1 MKLSFIFLSTTWI
14 QKSIKMEKTTKARQI
29 NEQIFKEFN
38 TYVNYFISSREIT
51 NDRKSLETMEEV
63 IRQKLQELSKTKK
76 K

>member
-1 MKLSFIFLSTTWI
+1 
-14 QKSIKMEKTTKARQI
+14 MEKTTKARQI
-29 NEQIFKEFN
+29 NDQIFKEFN
-38 TYVNYFISSREIT
+38 TYVNYFISSREIA

>member
-1 MKLSFIFLSTTWI
+1 
-14 QKSIKMEKTTKARQI
+14 MEKTTNARQI

-38 TYVNYFISSREIT
+38 TYVNYFISSREIA

>member
-1 MKLSFIFLSTTWI
+1 
-14 QKSIKMEKTTKARQI
+14 MEKTTKTRQI

-38 TYVNYFISSREIT
+38 TYVNYFISSREIA

>member
-1 MKLSFIFLSTTWI
+1 
-14 QKSIKMEKTTKARQI
+14 MEKTTKVRQI
-29 NEQIFKEFN
+29 NDQIFKEFN
-38 TYVNYFISSREIT
+38 IYVNYFISSREIA

>member
-1 MKLSFIFLSTTWI
+1 MKLSFDFLSTAWI

-38 TYVNYFISSREIT
+38 TYVNYFISSREIA

>member
-1 MKLSFIFLSTTWI
+1 
-14 QKSIKMEKTTKARQI
+14 MEKTTKTRQI
-29 NEQIFKEFN
+29 NDQIFKEFN
-38 TYVNYFISSREIT
+38 TYVNYFITSREIA

>member
-1 MKLSFIFLSTTWI
+1 
-14 QKSIKMEKTTKARQI
+14 MEKTTKVRQI

-38 TYVNYFISSREIT
+38 TYVNYFISSREIA

>member
-1 MKLSFIFLSTTWI
+1 MKLSFDFLSITLI

-38 TYVNYFISSREIT
+38 TYVNYFISSREIA

-63 IRQKLQELSKTKK
+63 IRHKLQELSKTKK

>member
-1 MKLSFIFLSTTWI
+1 
-14 QKSIKMEKTTKARQI
+14 MEKTTKTRQI
-29 NEQIFKEFN
+29 NNQIFKEFN
-38 TYVNYFISSREIT
+38 TYVNYFISSREIA

>member
-1 MKLSFIFLSTTWI
+1 
-14 QKSIKMEKTTKARQI
+14 MEKTTKTRQI
-29 NEQIFKEFN
+29 KDQIFKEFN

>member
-1 MKLSFIFLSTTWI
+1 
-14 QKSIKMEKTTKARQI
+14 MEKTAKTRQI
-29 NEQIFKEFN
+29 NDQIFKEFN
-38 TYVNYFISSREIT
+38 TYVNYFISSREIA

>member
-1 MKLSFIFLSTTWI
+1 
-14 QKSIKMEKTTKARQI
+14 MEKTTIARQI

-38 TYVNYFISSREIT
+38 TYVNYFISSREIA

>member
-1 MKLSFIFLSTTWI
+1 
-14 QKSIKMEKTTKARQI
+14 MEKTTKTKQI

-38 TYVNYFISSREIT
+38 TYVNYFISSREIA

>member
-1 MKLSFIFLSTTWI
+1 
-14 QKSIKMEKTTKARQI
+14 MEKTTKSRQI
-29 NEQIFKEFN
+29 NDQIFKEFN

>member
-1 MKLSFIFLSTTWI
+1 
-14 QKSIKMEKTTKARQI
+14 MEKTTKTRQI
-29 NEQIFKEFN
+29 NDQIFKEFN
-38 TYVNYFISSREIT
+38 TYVNYFIASREIA

>member
-1 MKLSFIFLSTTWI
+1 
-14 QKSIKMEKTTKARQI
+14 MEKTTKTRQI
-29 NEQIFKEFN
+29 NDQIFKEFN
-38 TYVNYFISSREIT
+38 TYVNYFISSREIA

>member
-1 MKLSFIFLSTTWI
+1 MKLSFDFLSITLI
-14 QKSIKMEKTTKARQI
+14 QKSIKMEKTTNARQI

-38 TYVNYFISSREIT
+38 TYVNYFISTREIA